1 MRCYFLLFEKLRL
14 KYDVLGGDR
23 RTSKSFKQI
32 FSIEKAERI
41 VRTTVVQLF
50 SFIGIY
56 VVHHQEHILLCQVIK
71 AAPFGQDAPYQL
83 VVDFTGALL
92 IGLAWIT
99 VKHIGSVA
107 GNPVPGLNGFRV

>member
-1 MRCYFLLFEKLRL
+1 
-14 KYDVLGGDR
+14 
-23 RTSKSFKQI
+23 
-32 FSIEKAERI
+32 
-41 VRTTVVQLF
+41 
-50 SFIGIY
+50 
-56 VVHHQEHILLCQVIK
+56 
-71 AAPFGQDAPYQL
+71 